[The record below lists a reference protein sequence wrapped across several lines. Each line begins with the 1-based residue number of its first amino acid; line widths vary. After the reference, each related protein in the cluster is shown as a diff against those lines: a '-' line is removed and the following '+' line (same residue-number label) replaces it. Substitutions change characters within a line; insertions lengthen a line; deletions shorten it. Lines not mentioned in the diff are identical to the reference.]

1 MGHNILLIAAKERER
16 AAMLRLAGEIVEVAG
31 KRGRALSPGEDAI
44 AVQLVKKAQALE
56 REINRL
62 QGDRQSATPKNSLT
76 RAMPK

>member
-1 MGHNILLIAAKERER
+1 MGLNILIAAKERER

-31 KRGRALSPGEDAI
+31 RRGRALSLGEDAI

-62 QGDRQSATPKNSLT
+62 QWDRRGVISSKHNAPEDL
-76 RAMPK
+76 

>member
-1 MGHNILLIAAKERER
+1 MGHNILIAAKARER

-31 KRGRALSPGEDAI
+31 RRGRTLSPGEDAI

-62 QGDRQSATPKNSLT
+62 QLDRLGLISSTHDP
-76 RAMPK
+76 PEDV